1 MNRLLTAAALVALL
15 VPATALAENASAGW
29 VISDGNTT
37 CMATARPI
45 AALPAALRIVIPG
58 HGTDAAQVV
67 TGTAVARLRKPCPA
81 MHGNDAPD
89 DLYYAVQLGKE
100 PPRDPQSGEPLGH
113 FAGIVDFDERPLTA
127 FRVCNSMEGFHFTV
141 WDGEPL
147 KGARMWHRYQ
157 WVDYSMD
164 TSSCSDAEIPALDP
178 QSLTD

>member
-15 VPATALAENASAGW
+15 VPATAHADNASAGW

-45 AALPAALRIVIPG
+45 AALPAPLRIVLPA

-67 TGTAVARLRKPCPA
+67 AATAVARLRKPCAA
-81 MHGNDAPD
+81 MHNNDAAD

-100 PPRDPQSGEPLGH
+100 LPRDPQSGEPLSH

-127 FRVCNSMEGFHFTV
+127 FRVCNSMEGFHYTV

-147 KGARMWHRYQ
+147 TGTRVWHRYR
-157 WVDYSMD
+157 WVHYSMD